1 MSEQFRS
8 KQKQV
13 YVRPEVTRVQVDPV
27 TDLLATCARQSEGA
41 GCGLDS
47 GNYTS

>member
-8 KQKQV
+8 KEKQV
-13 YVRPEVTRVQVDPV
+13 YIRPSVTRVQVDPV
-27 TDLLATCARQSEGA
+27 TDLLATCARQSQGA
-41 GCGLDS
+41 GCGEDP